1 MVTDTKPAIER
12 RSFHV
17 AEIRAPADGE
27 GRTITGHAA
36 VFNELSAEMLGFRE
50 KIEPGAFAES
60 IEQDDVRELWN
71 HDAGDVLGRTRSGT
85 LRLVEDELGLAF
97 EIDVAETQVGR
108 DALVSIRRGDV
119 DDMSFGF
126 LAIEDEWTQESGEA
140 APTRTL
146 KKVRLLDVSP
156 VTFPA
161 YPQTDVAVRSLEAW
175 RAEQEAPRLSG
186 LTMRMRRQRLAEAED

>member
-1 MVTDTKPAIER
+1 MVKDTKPAVER
-12 RSFHV
+12 RSFQV
-17 AEIRAPADGE
+17 AEIRAPADGG

-60 IEQDDVRELWN
+60 IEQDDVRALWN

-85 LRLVEDELGLAF
+85 LRLVEDELGLTF
-97 EIDVAETQVGR
+97 EIDVAETQVGN

-126 LAIEDEWTQESGEA
+126 VAIDDEWTQEPGEA

-146 KKVRLLDVSP
+146 KKVRLLGVSP

-161 YPQTDVAVRSLEAW
+161 YPQTDVAVRFLEAW
-175 RAEQEAPRLSG
+175 LAEQEAPRLNG
-186 LTMRMRRQRLAEAED
+186 LTMPMRRQRLAEAED